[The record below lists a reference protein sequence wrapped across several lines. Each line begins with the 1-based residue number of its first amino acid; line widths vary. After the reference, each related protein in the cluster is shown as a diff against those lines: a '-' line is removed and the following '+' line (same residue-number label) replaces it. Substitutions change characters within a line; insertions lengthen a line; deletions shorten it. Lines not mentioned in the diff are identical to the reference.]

1 MALLFMD
8 SFDHYATAD
17 ITEKWTLITSG
28 GNGHS
33 PVIGAYG
40 RNGTQGIRYDEVIAN
55 LTHYAWSTGVTL
67 APADNVCIV
76 GMAVNYSAA
85 SFADIR
91 VGTSSDEGYTASNY
105 LVKCM
110 NNNDLLWFMR
120 VNVDG
125 TISVLRDLVTAV
137 VLGTTSVALQE
148 GVFAY
153 VEVKVTVH
161 GSAGTVDVRING
173 ASAMTGLTGQ
183 NTRGQGSTDGWTHL
197 RIGQLTGY
205 NVRAWM
211 DMDDFVVMDGSGARN
226 NDFIG
231 DVTISA
237 LLPTGDGNS
246 HAWLLS
252 TGTPDTGV
260 DYQCVDDAVPNDDTD
275 YVSTSTLTAKS
286 TYAMQ
291 DCAAGADIRAVQV
304 LASVRKGAE
313 GPGQVK
319 LVTRSNSTDYDGTA
333 QGIGGTSYSYLRQ
346 VLETDPATS
355 AAWLEAAWNAVEI
368 GVKKTG

>member
-17 ITEKWTLITSG
+17 ILEKWTTSP
-28 GNGHS
+28 NAS
-33 PVIGAYG
+33 LLAIGAYG
-40 RNGTQGIRYDEVIAN
+40 RNSTSGLRMPVGALNSIQMTCLGGVSEVILGIAIKPN
-55 LTHYAWSTGVTL
+55 VHTGAQATT
-67 APADNVCIV
+67 PIV
-76 GMAVNYSAA
+76 
-85 SFADIR
+85 F
-91 VGTSSDEGYTASNY
+91 
-105 LVKCM
+105 
-110 NNNDLLWFMR
+110 
-120 VNVDG
+120 
-125 TISVLRDLVTAV
+125 
-137 VLGTTSVALQE
+137 
-148 GVFAY
+148 
-153 VEVKVTVH
+153 
-161 GSAGTVDVRING
+161 GSAGAWECGVCLNADLTLQPFTVNSGSYVPG
-173 ASAMTGLTGQ
+173 ASTNYTLVGTATATALQVGTWAYLEVQMKCDGSTGTCVIRLNGTEVKNLTGLDTLYTSATL
-183 NTRGQGSTDGWTHL
+183 TRFALGCRASTEVQLDYDDLVAMDLSGS
-197 RIGQLTGY
+197 
-205 NVRAWM
+205 
-211 DMDDFVVMDGSGARN
+211 RN
-226 NDFIG
+226 NAFIG